1 MPPKRKNQIQQH
13 KNLYEAAHVGLFLLK
28 DVEIMLVGFP
38 HGSPRFVFLAV
49 ISFFRPDI
57 QHHPL
62 IGLSHPTLTVIT
74 FSITKRNSV

>member
-28 DVEIMLVGFP
+28 DIEIMLVSFP
-38 HGSPRFVFLAV
+38 HDGLCFVFLPV

-57 QHHPL
+57 QHHPD
-62 IGLSHPTLTVIT
+62 GEEVE
-74 FSITKRNSV
+74 V